1 MIHDGTVEVNW
12 QCQGF
17 PTESGGKGRGLA
29 HTAVEAPVAR
39 VANPAHWAWT
49 GSSWRMEKSAFES
62 QGAVKL
68 LQLLH
73 V

>member
-1 MIHDGTVEVNW
+1 MIHDGTVELNW
-12 QCQGF
+12 QYQGF
-17 PTESGGKGRGLA
+17 SAGSGGKGRRLA

-62 QGAVKL
+62 QGAVH
-68 LQLLH
+68 LLH